1 MLEPMTI
8 VTLLHPGAM
17 GAAVGRQAA
26 SGGAAVRWV
35 AAGRSAATRA
45 RATDAG
51 LEEHAELTSALNGT
65 DIVLSICPPAHA
77 EDVARAIAGYTGIY
91 VEANAIAPARA
102 RRIAALLPG
111 AHVVDGGI
119 IGPPPDHPGSTR
131 LYVSGDTGPVR
142 DLFDGTALEVVRL
155 PGGVGQA
162 SALKMAYAS
171 YQKASRVLAAV
182 AHALA
187 GAHGVDD
194 YLRHEADLLRSFPLA
209 DVDQFPV
216 VAAKAW
222 RWAPEMLEV
231 AETLGDAAL
240 PAGLALGAAAV
251 LQEWTSAKDRDDLHV
266 ADALALL
273 TKGDGASRPAAL
285 PLR

>member
-1 MLEPMTI
+1 MTT

-17 GAAVGRQAA
+17 GAAVGRQAV
-26 SGGAAVRWV
+26 SGGATVRWV
-35 AAGRSAATRA
+35 ATDRSIATRA

-51 LEEHAELTSALNGT
+51 LEEHTELTSALNGT
-65 DIVLSICPPAHA
+65 DIVLSICPPANA
-77 EDVARAIAGYTGIY
+77 EDVACAIAGYTGIY

-102 RRIAALLPG
+102 RRIAALLPD

-119 IGPPPDHPGSTR
+119 IGPPPDHSGSTR
-131 LYVSGDTGPVR
+131 LYVSGDTGQVQ

-194 YLRHEADLLRSFPLA
+194 YLRHEADLLRSSPLA
-209 DVDQFPV
+209 EVDQFPE

-222 RWAPEMLEV
+222 RWAPEMLDV

-240 PAGLALGAAAV
+240 PTGLAIGAAAA
-251 LQEWTSAKDRDDLHV
+251 LQRWVPVKDRNDLRI
-266 ADALALL
+266 ADALDLL
-273 TKGDGASRPAAL
+273 INDDGTHRRATAQLPSR
-285 PLR
+285 